1 MTGGA
6 AQAVVDEGK
15 AAQMKLGIIGL
26 GHMGSALARGAV
38 TAGALAADEV
48 AVLAHGKATAAR
60 AAEAGYALVDTP
72 DALAESCEV
81 VLLAVAPKDAAST
94 LIAFGAHQ
102 PRALVS
108 VVAGLSIEKIR
119 ALLPG
124 VPVVRA
130 MPNAALEVGCGATVL
145 AASPDCPPA
154 LLAFA
159 EELFGSAGIVRQM
172 SEELLDASVAV
183 HGSTPAYVYY
193 FVECM
198 LDDLRG
204 RGFDAAD
211 ARALLVQTLA
221 GAAKLLEAAPDKP
234 LPEFVAQV
242 ATPGGTTRAAIDVLE
257 AEPFAEALSTANGA
271 CIKRCRELAG

>member
-1 MTGGA
+1 MRGGA

-60 AAEAGYALVDTP
+60 AAEAGYALVDTA

-81 VLLAVAPKDAAST
+81 VLLAVAPKDAAGA
-94 LIAFGAHQ
+94 LIPFGARP
-102 PRALVS
+102 PRALIS

-145 AASPDCPPA
+145 AASPDCPPETF
-154 LLAFA
+154 AFA
-159 EELFGSAGIVRQM
+159 EELFGCAGIVRQM

-221 GAAKLLEAAPDKP
+221 GAAKLLEAVPDKP